1 MRIIERGVVKR
12 TKVGKVTNR
21 AEQTKAHAPEALWGL
36 ERQCL
41 LAPPSLAHLATVLL
55 SASCTLSLL
64 LMFHRLV
71 IGTESVVPE
80 SSITK
85 RERDT
90 KEEAFASSFVI
101 FTGEDFLSLL
111 S

>member
-1 MRIIERGVVKR
+1 
-12 TKVGKVTNR
+12 
-21 AEQTKAHAPEALWGL
+21 
-36 ERQCL
+36 
-41 LAPPSLAHLATVLL
+41 
-55 SASCTLSLL
+55 
-64 LMFHRLV
+64 MFHRLV

-101 FTGEDFLSLL
+101 FTGEDFLSLQL
-111 S
+111 KRVT

>member
-1 MRIIERGVVKR
+1 M
-12 TKVGKVTNR
+12 
-21 AEQTKAHAPEALWGL
+21 
-36 ERQCL
+36 
-41 LAPPSLAHLATVLL
+41 LL

>member
-1 MRIIERGVVKR
+1 
-12 TKVGKVTNR
+12 
-21 AEQTKAHAPEALWGL
+21 
-36 ERQCL
+36 
-41 LAPPSLAHLATVLL
+41 AHLVTVLL

-90 KEEAFASSFVI
+90 KEEAFASSFL
-101 FTGEDFLSLL
+101 FLREMISSPFSVETRYLIKPASL
-111 S
+111 